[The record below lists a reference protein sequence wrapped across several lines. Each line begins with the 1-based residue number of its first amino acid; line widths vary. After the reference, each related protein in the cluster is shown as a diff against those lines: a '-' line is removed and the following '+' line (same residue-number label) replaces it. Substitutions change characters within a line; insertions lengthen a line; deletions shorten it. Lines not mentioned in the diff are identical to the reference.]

1 MSKEISLV
9 IAIVVLVALLGI
21 FLITFIAY
29 RKAPL
34 PKGCE
39 NLKADDEKCAACS
52 NSECAFHKKEEDK

>member
-21 FLITFIAY
+21 FLITFVAY
-29 RKAPL
+29 RKTPL

-52 NSECAFHKKEEDK
+52 NSECVFHKKEEDK